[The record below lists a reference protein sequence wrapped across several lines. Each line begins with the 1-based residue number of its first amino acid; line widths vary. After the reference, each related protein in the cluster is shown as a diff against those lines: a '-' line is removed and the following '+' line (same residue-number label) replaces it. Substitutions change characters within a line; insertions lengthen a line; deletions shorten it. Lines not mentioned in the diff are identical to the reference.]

1 MTSKFCHTCDMW
13 TVHAI
18 VEAFSMKFYI
28 CKKHRGDL
36 LDDTNGVVPE
46 LLGKNQPEQYGL
58 RSLQQE
64 VGCAGAD

>member
-36 LDDTNGVVPE
+36 LDDTNGGVPE
-46 LLGKNQPEQYGL
+46 LSCQNQSEQSEL
-58 RSLQQE
+58 RSLQQKISCE
-64 VGCAGAD
+64 N